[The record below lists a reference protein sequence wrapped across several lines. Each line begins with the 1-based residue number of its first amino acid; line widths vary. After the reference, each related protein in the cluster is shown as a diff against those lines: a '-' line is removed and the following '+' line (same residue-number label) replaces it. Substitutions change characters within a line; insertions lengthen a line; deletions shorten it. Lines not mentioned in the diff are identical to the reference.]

1 MNPRLKEWQ
10 SLSLVIPE
18 AAVDDLSAFCFE
30 LGSCGLEVGEASH
43 LGSVEVVAYF
53 SAALD
58 VERLS
63 VGIGDHLAQRG
74 FGSPRLEY
82 KSLPNSDWNAEW
94 RRYYTPIQVT
104 PRIVVHPPWISTDAE
119 IAISILPQMA
129 FGTGEHESTR
139 LSLMA
144 LEERITAGCSCLD
157 IGTGSGILS
166 IAAVLLGA
174 ARVLALDTD
183 QQAIE
188 NAREN
193 LDRNLVGRV
202 QPELRNCSVGA
213 TQEIGGFDLVVANIQ
228 SSVLAPILPLVRR
241 RLVEHGVVILSGLLD
256 REERDFCGR
265 LEATG
270 FGLQAISRENEWICV
285 TAARGS

>member
-1 MNPRLKEWQ
+1 MNPQLKDWQ
-10 SLSLVIPE
+10 SLSLIIPE

-30 LGSCGLEVGEASH
+30 LGSCGLEVGEVRES
-43 LGSVEVVAYF
+43 GSVEVVAYF
-53 SAALD
+53 SAAVD
-58 VERLS
+58 VAGLS
-63 VGIGDHLAQRG
+63 PGIGDHLARRG
-74 FGSPRLEY
+74 FGSPRQEY
-82 KSLPNSDWNAEW
+82 QTLPDRDWNVEW
-94 RRYYTPIQVT
+94 RRYFTPIQVT
-104 PRIVVHPPWISTDAE
+104 PRIVVHPPWISVDAE
-119 IAISILPQMA
+119 IAISILPKMA
-129 FGTGEHESTR
+129 FGTGGHESTR

-183 QQAIE
+183 RHAID

-193 LDRNLVGRV
+193 LDRNLAGRV
-202 QPELRNCSVGA
+202 QPELRSCTVEA
-213 TQEIGGFDLVVANIQ
+213 TQEIGFDLVVANIQ
-228 SSVLAPILPLVRR
+228 SSALAPILPLVRR

-256 REERDFCGR
+256 REERNFIGR

-270 FGLQAISRENEWICV
+270 FGVQSTSRENEWICV
-285 TAARGS
+285 TAVRGP